1 MSLSLA
7 LASTL
12 VSFAPPA
19 VEPEGAITEPAEEVA
34 RTKRPD
40 QPFTFYG
47 YFLTRAEMTNI
58 APAND
63 LFKGQVVGRLF
74 GPNTTT
80 TSSKR
85 AVFLEQRFVP
95 YFMVEPRLTNKRA
108 RLRASF
114 ELDWTFGDTSNSTG
128 GNFGSAIN
136 ADQVNLQTQN
146 LAVEIDLYRS
156 WSLNLGLQRLYD
168 SGLDP
173 YRTAVDQMML
183 TGERLAF
190 WGTDAVGA
198 TLHGTELGQ
207 RFEIGAYQLYENF
220 IQEDDD
226 VALFTFATDRHIFRT
241 WHVGG
246 TFRYLRDTSQGEG
259 GISILGQG
267 PDSQLAEY
275 MGAYRFT
282 IPDTVEAW
290 RAHFVWAGLNTSYNP
305 QLTAGRIGASA
316 FAVGNFGQIVAAIP
330 NQPGDFQKLTNVVGL
345 AANARVA
352 VRYGKTPRDHVAADL
367 LFTSGDGNGLEDG
380 TYSGVITGNT
390 WGGPGAIFASHG
402 AYLLM
407 PHATVVNRFY
417 AAVPDISN
425 AGYGITA
432 ATLGVSHDIIKN
444 KLAARIGGALGRSN
458 VRPIDGGNFIGAEL
472 NGNLAWRIRP
482 LLDVEAHGAWM
493 KLGNWYDSPEIVAA
507 PTATRPQDPWTVFLA
522 LKWLI
527 L

>member
-1 MSLSLA
+1 
-7 LASTL
+7 
-12 VSFAPPA
+12 
-19 VEPEGAITEPAEEVA
+19 
-34 RTKRPD
+34 
-40 QPFTFYG
+40 
-47 YFLTRAEMTNI
+47 
-58 APAND
+58 
-63 LFKGQVVGRLF
+63 
-74 GPNTTT
+74 
-80 TSSKR
+80 
-85 AVFLEQRFVP
+85 
-95 YFMVEPRLTNKRA
+95 MVEPRLTNKKA

-114 ELDWTFGDTSNSTG
+114 EIDWTFGDTSNSTG

-146 LAVEIDLYRS
+146 LAVEIDLFRS

-282 IPDTVEAW
+282 IPDSVEAW
-290 RAHFVWAGLNTSYNP
+290 RAHFVWPGLNTSYNP

-316 FAVGNFGQIVAAIP
+316 FAVANFGQIVAAIP
-330 NQPGDFQKLTNVVGL
+330 NQPGDFQKLTNVAGV

-352 VRYGKTPRDHVAADL
+352 VRYGRSPRDHVAADVL
-367 LFTSGDGNGLEDG
+367 YTSGDANGLEDG

-425 AGYGITA
+425 AGYGLTA
-432 ATLGVSHDIIKN
+432 ATLGVSYDIVKN
-444 KLAARIGGALGRSN
+444 KLAARMGGAVGRSN
-458 VRPIDGGNFIGAEL
+458 VQPLGGGNFIGAEL
-472 NGNLAWRIRP
+472 NGNIAWRIRP
-482 LLDVEAHGAWM
+482 LLDLEAHGAWM
-493 KLGNWYDSPEIVAA
+493 KLGDWFDSPEIVTA
-507 PTATRPQDPWTVFLA
+507 PQATRPQDPWTVFLA

-527 L
+527 I